1 MSTSITRDEWPTLTL
16 VPEENW
22 GYRWGTRGGEKYS
35 RLNLGACD
43 VDPSHGS
50 GTAYMQTPDHRAI
63 VLCEGC
69 YQEVMDGKL
78 H

>member
-1 MSTSITRDEWPTLTL
+1 MSTSITRDEWPKLTL

-22 GYRWGTRGGEKYS
+22 GYRWRSGKGKTEYRGCS
-35 RLNLGACD
+35 LGPCD
-43 VDPSHGS
+43 ADPSHGG

-69 YQEVMDGKL
+69 FEEVMRVKS
-78 H
+78 

>member
-1 MSTSITRDEWPTLTL
+1 VSTRVTPDEYATLKI

-22 GYRWGTRGGEKYS
+22 GYRWGTKNDVKYT

-43 VDPSHGS
+43 VEPSHGQ
-50 GTAYMQTPDHRAI
+50 GTTYMQTPDHRGI

-69 YQEVMDGKL
+69 YQEVMDGQL